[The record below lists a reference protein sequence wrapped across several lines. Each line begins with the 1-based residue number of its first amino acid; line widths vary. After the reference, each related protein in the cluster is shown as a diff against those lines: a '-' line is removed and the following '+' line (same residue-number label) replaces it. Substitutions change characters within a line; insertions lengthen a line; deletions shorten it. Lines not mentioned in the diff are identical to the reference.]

1 VTSFDAEQLRSLLAE
16 LSSRLE
22 ERGVKG
28 EMFLVGGAAMALVYS
43 RRRATAD
50 IDAVFEPKSVIYEV
64 AADMARLHGLDEG
77 WLNDGVKG
85 FLPGPDAQAGALL
98 DLPGLA
104 VAVASPRYLF
114 AMKVFAARVD
124 RDIDDLGTLY
134 RLSKFQSL
142 DEALGYVAEL
152 YGSRPIAPRSEYVVR
167 EALAAEEL
175 SHRGPKGPSLGI

>member
-1 VTSFDAEQLRSLLAE
+1 MS
-16 LSSRLE
+16 
-22 ERGVKG
+22 
-28 EMFLVGGAAMALVYS
+28 LVGGAAMALAYS

-64 AADMARLHGLDEG
+64 AAGMARLHGLDEG

-124 RDIDDLGTLY
+124 RDVDDLQTLY
-134 RLSKFQSL
+134 HLSKFQGL
-142 DEALGYVAEL
+142 DEALATW
-152 YGSRPIAPRSEYVVR
+152 
-167 EALAAEEL
+167 
-175 SHRGPKGPSLGI
+175 PSCTGADP

>member
-1 VTSFDAEQLRSLLAE
+1 MTSFDAAQLRSLLAE

-28 EMFLVGGAAMALVYS
+28 EMFLVGGAAMALAYS

-85 FLPGPDAQAGALL
+85 FLPGTDAHAGALL

-124 RDIDDLGTLY
+124 RDVDDIRTLY
-134 RLSKFQSL
+134 HLSKFGSI
-142 DEALGYVAEL
+142 DEALGYVAQL

-167 EALAAEEL
+167 EALAVEEP
-175 SHRGPKGPSLGI
+175 SYGSPKGPSLGI